1 MKKRILL
8 MGTVAIIG
16 LNVIACSSEETG
28 KVSTAPKATSTA
40 PAADSSIEPSQA
52 TGGETSEPEAT
63 EGESTRKLYG
73 YREVDGGIDIDEYM
87 GEEEVV
93 AIPSEIDGKTVVSIS
108 GWRNDTAKE
117 IIIPDTVK
125 KIDKGAFKTCYS
137 LEKVTFGKGIEEIR
151 EDAFFLCESLVEIRF
166 VDGVK
171 KISTAAFPSTKAD
184 VYIPG
189 NVEEIQFGAFGSETT
204 IHAPSGS
211 VAEAFAEKPFDG
223 GDKKLTFVPT
233 N

>member
-1 MKKRILL
+1 MKKKILL
-8 MGTVAIIG
+8 MSTVAIIG
-16 LNVIACSSEETG
+16 LNVIACSGEETG
-28 KVSTAPKATSTA
+28 KESIPPKATSTA

-52 TGGETSEPEAT
+52 T
-63 EGESTRKLYG
+63 EGESTRKLYE
-73 YREVDGGIDIDEYM
+73 YLEVDGGIDIHEYM

-93 AIPSEIDGKTVVSIS
+93 AIPSEINGKTVVSIS
-108 GWRNDTAKE
+108 GWRKDIAKE

-137 LEKVTFGKGIEEIR
+137 LEKVTFGKGIEEIG
-151 EDAFFLCESLVEIRF
+151 ETAFFLCKSLVEVRF

-171 KISTAAFPSTKAD
+171 KISSGAFPTTKAD

-189 NVEEIQFGAFGSETT
+189 YVEEIQFGAFGSETT

-223 GDKKLTFVPT
+223 GDKKLAFVPT